1 MPKVTDTYERAY
13 QACALLAARGI
24 NPTVKTVAEAIGTNS
39 PAIISPAIK
48 DWRRSSAVESL
59 RRLEIPEAPGAV
71 ADAAAALWR
80 LAVEQAQAALA
91 QERETLNNERAGWA
105 TQVERAEAARLDAE
119 REQAAFRERAGQEA
133 QSLRGALDRVEADLA
148 AARQGQ
154 AEAAQALAQAREANA
169 GLAAALEETR
179 LGLCRQKAEWAE
191 KYDRDHAWH
200 LARIAE
206 ERERAKTEAEGQAA
220 RLEEALALSRRNAAA
235 LDGHLGQA
243 AAANAELRGELK
255 ALREENGGLRQAL
268 EAARQEAAEQARQR
282 QETERRLAEAEAQIH
297 PQAAAPATARR
308 RGGREKR
315 PGVAKAGKAGTSA
328 GPDR

>member
-48 DWRRSSAVESL
+48 DWRRSAAVESL
-59 RRLEIPEAPGAV
+59 RRLEIPEVPGAV
-71 ADAAAALWR
+71 ADAAATLWR

-91 QERETLNNERAGWA
+91 QEREALQHERAGWA
-105 TQVERAEAARLDAE
+105 TQVERAEAARRDAE

-133 QSLRGALDRVEADLA
+133 QALRGTLERVEAELS

-179 LGLCRQKAEWAE
+179 QALRRQQAEWAE

-206 ERERAKTEAEGQAA
+206 ERERAKTEAAGQAA

-243 AAANAELRGELK
+243 AAANAEMRGELK
-255 ALREENGGLRQAL
+255 ALREENGGLRLAL
-268 EAARQEAAEQARQR
+268 ESARQEAADHARQCR
-282 QETERRLAEAEAQIH
+282 EAERRLAEAEARNR
-297 PQAAAPATARR
+297 PQTSTTGRR
-308 RGGREKR
+308 RTAEKR
-315 PGVAKAGKAGTSA
+315 PGAAKAGKAGKPA
-328 GPDR
+328 DPGR